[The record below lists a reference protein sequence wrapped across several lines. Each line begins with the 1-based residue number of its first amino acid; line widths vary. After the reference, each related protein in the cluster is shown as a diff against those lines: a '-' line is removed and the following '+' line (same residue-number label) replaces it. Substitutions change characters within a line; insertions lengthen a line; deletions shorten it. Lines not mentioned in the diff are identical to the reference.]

1 MFTEA
6 EIKARIKQQPFVPLR
21 IVTSSGE
28 TFDVFH
34 PDNVMAG
41 RREVIIG
48 NAAADNPASFEGI
61 SRVAILRI
69 SALHDLSAKISP
81 SGRSKPQQT

>member
-1 MFTEA
+1 MFTET

-28 TFDVFH
+28 TFDVYH

-41 RREVIIG
+41 RREVIVG
-48 NAAADNPASFEGI
+48 NTVADNPASFEGI
-61 SRVAILRI
+61 SRIAIMHI
-69 SALHDLSAKISP
+69 TALHDLPAKVAK
-81 SGRSKPQQT
+81 GGNGQAKT